1 MAQPQTTP
9 VERSLKKIALFK
21 DVPPDPLERIPQRCS
36 WRRVEPGDPIVDYL
50 DASEDVFLIA
60 EGAAHVTIYSV
71 AGKEVNFRDLGPGEV
86 FGEYAAIDRSPRSAS
101 VETRP
106 GRAGPNERG
115 HGPPPR
121 IMTQFC

>member
-1 MAQPQTTP
+1 LLIISM
-9 VERSLKKIALFK
+9 
-21 DVPPDPLERIPQRCS
+21 PLRTYSSSPRVLPTLRIYC
-36 WRRVEPGDPIVDYL
+36 
-50 DASEDVFLIA
+50 
-60 EGAAHVTIYSV
+60 V

-115 HGPPPR
+115 HGPPPG
-121 IMTQFC
+121 ITMQFY